1 MAQSTILDVRGLTK
15 RIGNLVLMED
25 LNFSLAEGKRS
36 ESSLRMERA
45 RAHCLTS
52 FAVMKT
58 TKQARLSG
66 DVTFAWGTSAKIHGI
81 PSI

>member
-15 RIGNLVLMED
+15 RIGNLVLME
-25 LNFSLAEGKRS
+25 E
-36 ESSLRMERA
+36 A